1 MFDFDQ
7 EAIDAIILAADR
19 PNRAKQH
26 GCTSPDRALA
36 LALFSHPATTEGLA
50 EMGVKLIQ
58 TNKSFTLKF
67 EKGSGSSRRIG
78 HVVARD
84 REPRLARRVGWDKF
98 LEGAA
103 AMLKKMATKKQMSLL
118 KKYLK

>member
-67 EKGSGSSRRIG
+67 EKGS
-78 HVVARD
+78 
-84 REPRLARRVGWDKF
+84 VGWDKF